1 MMIIITLVTN
11 NKLSNGPQHWLE
23 PEREEEPAPAPPS
36 ASEEL
41 GQSLLQLMAAQVML
55 YRTKMDEQ
63 YCQCIVLLLLVLLL
77 MVLSSPSAV
86 GRAGDVRDDYDIHDD
101 VDD

>member
-1 MMIIITLVTN
+1 MMIIITLVTK

-23 PEREEEPAPAPPS
+23 PDREEEPAPAPPS

-55 YRTKMDEQ
+55 RTKMDEEW
-63 YCQCIVLLLLVLLL
+63 CQCIVLLLLMLLL
-77 MVLSSPSAV
+77 MVLSSPSAN

>member
-55 YRTKMDEQ
+55 RTKITM
-63 YCQCIVLLLLVLLL
+63 VTMTML
-77 MVLSSPSAV
+77 MI
-86 GRAGDVRDDYDIHDD
+86 DDDD
-101 VDD
+101 

>member
-1 MMIIITLVTN
+1 MMIIIPLFTN

-23 PEREEEPAPAPPS
+23 PEREEEPAAPPPS

-41 GQSLLQLMAAQVML
+41 GQSLLQLMAAQVMF
-55 YRTKMDEQ
+55 RTKMDEQ
-63 YCQCIVLLLLVLLL
+63 SCRCIVLLLLVLLL
-77 MVLSSPSAV
+77 MVLSSPSAH
-86 GRAGDVRDDYDIHDD
+86 GDDYDIHDD

>member
-1 MMIIITLVTN
+1 MSQIITY
-11 NKLSNGPQHWLE
+11 QHWLE
-23 PEREEEPAPAPPS
+23 PDRDEEPAPAPPS

-55 YRTKMDEQ
+55 RTKMGEQ
-63 YCQCIVLLLLVLLL
+63 WVQCIVLLLLMLLL
-77 MVLSSPSAV
+77 MVLSSPSAD
-86 GRAGDVRDDYDIHDD
+86 GRARDVRDDYDIHDD

>member
-1 MMIIITLVTN
+1 MTN
-11 NKLSNGPQHWLE
+11 NKLSNGAQHWLE

-55 YRTKMDEQ
+55 WTKITM
-63 YCQCIVLLLLVLLL
+63 VTMTML
-77 MVLSSPSAV
+77 MI
-86 GRAGDVRDDYDIHDD
+86 DDDD
-101 VDD
+101 